1 MSTSITTRQT
11 AGTGATVKG
20 APLSNAEV
28 DNNFIGLNQ
37 AVQPAG
43 GTAGQI
49 LAKIDATNF
58 NSQWI
63 DNYATQVKLEVKN
76 STGTTLNKG
85 SVVYVSGGAGAN
97 ALVSLALASGDSTS
111 ATTIGFLESTLAN
124 GDVGLVVA
132 TGVIAGIDTSLALEG
147 DPVWLSPTT
156 PGGVVF
162 GLANKPQAPN
172 HIVYL
177 GTVTRAHATVGEI
190 QIHISNGWELD
201 ELHDVQITGK
211 ANNDIIQYNS
221 ALGVWKNV
229 TPATARTNLGLAI
242 GTNVQAWDADLDAI
256 AGLTGTSGFL
266 KKTAANTWLLDTN
279 TYLTGNQSITVSGDA
294 TGSGTTAITLTL
306 ANSGVAAG
314 TYTKVTVDA
323 KGRVTTGTSLSSSD
337 VTTALGYTPYNSTNP
352 SGYITSS
359 GNAATTSQRNFSG
372 DISATGQGRFTG
384 WYTGNAATGFA
395 AEIGVSAGQGY
406 IFTYN
411 RDTGTYGTL
420 NIAASAANM
429 QFSGSTINVNSGA
442 LQQGGNQVLHAG
454 NYSSYALPLSG
465 GTLSGAIRAPQITA
479 GGSTN
484 TDVQFGVQGT
494 SHLAG
499 DTYLGG
505 SVGNVNSWSARL
517 TSSGGTTT
525 LSSSRFVVDRFGY
538 GSQPLIDAQLSLIT
552 LGQPTRIEGG
562 IRQGADMARPLAQW
576 SATSAT
582 GMVYFELPGNT
593 GNHGMVHAVIDIYEY
608 SSNSVSTVI
617 VGGHNWSGA
626 WYNVGANV
634 IGQTDKAVRLG
645 VRGGKYVI
653 CIGSA
658 GSSWSYG
665 TVVLRKIHNGGYYS
679 GIMDMGAAFAAA
691 ITTSESLTW
700 DSGDLRN
707 LRTPAGFNAGG
718 AITQNGN
725 QVLHA
730 GNYNSYSPSL
740 TGGGASGTWGINIT
754 GTSRLLAHVDGPRNL
769 SDRSPSW
776 SSRTAV
782 FDFVGA
788 GAGNGTGNYA
798 GILTFV
804 PWDGTSASTGDS
816 SYQLSFANQSGV
828 NASGPARLSIRNGIN
843 STWNSWQEIL
853 SSSNFSSY
861 ALPLSGGELNGS
873 LRVNTSGSGSTT
885 SHVIIK
891 RSGQTP
897 ASFGIYS
904 GSWRSSLEIWN
915 NDSTKML
922 FLNSAE
928 NDSGYANIKS
938 VGGGFFIDVGSS
950 GATRAIQIEA
960 SGAAN
965 FPQSLTQGGNQV
977 LHAGNSTS
985 YPAASAPLLSAVG
998 NYSFSAST
1006 NGRDF
1011 STGVQAGFVSD
1022 GQGYPSYG
1030 SVVRVKTFPNDGG
1043 TAELYFPYSSAYGGS
1058 AMRYRLGQ
1066 YDNAGWTG
1074 WKTVLDSSNYT
1085 SYSPGYTGS
1094 SGALRVQTGS
1104 GYVDIGPMNSS
1115 WSHFQT
1121 DRGQFYFG
1129 SPIYVDGNIGH
1140 YSSGNNDKRYTKDN
1154 SHLNLRDP
1162 WGNLHLKQG
1171 DGGGFYADASEFHLR
1186 PGDGLTD
1193 WLFVNSGSFNYK
1205 GNAVLHAGNYTSYA
1219 LPLSGGT
1226 LTGPLTVSESGHSF
1240 RIDPHASGVDLHS
1253 TGNLAPHYQTNV
1265 TFYTGAIGSGTQR
1278 WSLDASGNMTASGNV
1293 TAYSDER
1300 LKKDWASPS
1309 LDFVQRLAQIKSGT
1323 YTRIDSEERQAGASA
1338 QDWQALLPEV
1348 VSAGADGILSLAYGN
1363 AALVSAIELA
1373 KRVVDQE
1380 ARIKR
1385 LESLINKLIGD

>member
-49 LAKIDATNF
+49 LAKVDATNF

-76 STGTTLNKG
+76 STGATLNKG

-156 PGGVVF
+156 PGGVVY

-190 QIHISNGWELD
+190 QVHISNGWEIE
-201 ELHDVQITGK
+201 ELHDVKITSK
-211 ANNDIIQYNS
+211 ANNDIIQYDS
-221 ALGVWKNV
+221 TLGVWKNV

-256 AGLTGTSGFL
+256 AGLAGTSGLL
-266 KKTAANTWLLDTN
+266 KKTAANTWSLDTSA
-279 TYLTGNQSITVSGDA
+279 YLTGNQSITVSGDA

-314 TYTKVTVDA
+314 TYGSATNIPQIAVDAKGRITSVSNVAVSIPSGALTFTGDVTGSGSTGSTTTLTLASSGVTAGTYTKVTVDA
-323 KGRVTTGTSLSSSD
+323 KGRVTTGASLSSSD

-582 GMVYFELPGNT
+582 GMVYFELPGTTSNY
-593 GNHGMVHAVIDIYEY
+593 GMIHAVIDIYEY
-608 SSNSVSTVI
+608 NSNSVSTVI
-617 VGGHNWSGA
+617 VGGHNWNGA

-665 TVVLRKIHNGGYYS
+665 TVVLRKIHNGGYYT
-679 GIMDMGAAFAAA
+679 GIMDMGATFVAA
-691 ITTSESLTW
+691 ITTSELLTS
-700 DSGDLRN
+700 DSGDLRA

-718 AITQNGN
+718 AITQNSN

-730 GNYNSYSPSL
+730 GNFTSYSPTL
-740 TGGGASGTWGINIT
+740 TGGGASGTWGINVTGSANSLNLSGHTITNSAWAGGGGYHGYTFNGGNWRFGFSSTGGVVDVYADGNFYATDSSHLVLHAGNYTSYSPSLTGSGASGTWGINIT
-754 GTSRLLAHVDGPRNL
+754 GSHPGTHTGELTAPNMAIGGQGRSSLNAIGGNIGAT
-769 SDRSPSW
+769 SPSW
-776 SSRTAV
+776 NNSQLEIKNTDAGTVALAFHRAGYSSNTIDVRDGSGIRLDGNIALH
-782 FDFVGA
+782 
-788 GAGNGTGNYA
+788 AGNY
-798 GILTFV
+798 
-804 PWDGTSASTGDS
+804 
-816 SYQLSFANQSGV
+816 
-828 NASGPARLSIRNGIN
+828 
-843 STWNSWQEIL
+843 
-853 SSSNFSSY
+853 SSY
-861 ALPLSGGELNGS
+861 ALPLSGGTISGS
-873 LRVNTSGSGSTT
+873 LTVS
-885 SHVIIK
+885 
-891 RSGQTP
+891 
-897 ASFGIYS
+897 A
-904 GSWRSSLEIWN
+904 N
-915 NDSTKML
+915 NAT
-922 FLNSAE
+922 
-928 NDSGYANIKS
+928 
-938 VGGGFFIDVGSS
+938 GGGIILADDGDIVDLNDGYCAMRF
-950 GATRAIQIEA
+950 
-960 SGAAN
+960 
-965 FPQSLTQGGNQV
+965 
-977 LHAGNSTS
+977 S
-985 YPAASAPLLSAVG
+985 YGVRV
-998 NYSFSAST
+998 FSA
-1006 NGRDF
+1006 NR
-1011 STGVQAGFVSD
+1011 
-1022 GQGYPSYG
+1022 
-1030 SVVRVKTFPNDGG
+1030 
-1043 TAELYFPYSSAYGGS
+1043 GGS
-1058 AMRYRLGQ
+1058 AVHTLH
-1066 YDNAGWTG
+1066 
-1074 WKTVLDSSNYT
+1074 S
-1085 SYSPGYTGS
+1085 
-1094 SGALRVQTGS
+1094 
-1104 GYVDIGPMNSS
+1104 
-1115 WSHFQT
+1115 
-1121 DRGQFYFG
+1121 
-1129 SPIYVDGNIGH
+1129 DGTFT
-1140 YSSGNNDKRYTKDN
+1140 SSGN
-1154 SHLNLRDP
+1154 
-1162 WGNLHLKQG
+1162 
-1171 DGGGFYADASEFHLR
+1171 
-1186 PGDGLTD
+1186 
-1193 WLFVNSGSFNYK
+1193 
-1205 GNAVLHAGNYTSYA
+1205 
-1219 LPLSGGT
+1219 
-1226 LTGPLTVSESGHSF
+1226 
-1240 RIDPHASGVDLHS
+1240 I
-1253 TGNLAPHYQTNV
+1253 
-1265 TFYTGAIGSGTQR
+1265 
-1278 WSLDASGNMTASGNV
+1278 
-1293 TAYSDER
+1293 TAYSDES
-1300 LKKDWASPS
+1300 LKKDWSPVAT
-1309 LDFVQRLAQIKSGT
+1309 DFVARLADIKHGT
-1323 YTRIDSEERQAGASA
+1323 YTRIDSGERQAGASA
-1338 QDWQALLPEV
+1338 QDWQKLLPEV

-1363 AALVSAIELA
+1363 AAVVSVIELA
-1373 KRVVDQE
+1373 KRVVEQDS
-1380 ARIKR
+1380 RIAR
-1385 LESLINKLIGD
+1385 LESLINKLLGE